1 MIFDGVATKAPPM
14 GPKMQGFVSVVSLLA
29 TTMMAAE
36 QSRKERVAKQRQAP
50 SELEEVMAQ
59 SGLNI
64 PGMHDV
70 LVTLMGGSEEAKQAA
85 TMIASCP
92 DPSKLLQKFVQTFA
106 FGQAANTGPIVTP
119 PPTAQGPA
127 AIGGLPTFRPDFT
140 REAREAAKASGE
152 PAAPALPTF
161 RADFTREAREAA
173 KSSSPPAQAVP
184 ARATGEQ
191 APPAGDAPLIRA
203 LERRLGMMRQKA
215 KEDMASL
222 EARIGKAEAVLAA
235 LRVELQELLARKATK
250 TAPIA
255 PVETAATAPDAAA
268 VAPVSASSESGPAAT
283 PVAEAAGSSAAAI
296 VETTESTPV
305 VEPSESTATGSA
317 DVETSP
323 SLPAPMSEAEG
334 HRAATLV
341 DEFAEEVEAQHQAA
355 MRRIAAVE
363 DEATALRALIQQ
375 ERESEAGAHG

>member
-1 MIFDGVATKAPPM
+1 MIFDGVATKASPM

-119 PPTAQGPA
+119 PPAAQGPA
-127 AIGGLPTFRPDFT
+127 AIGGLPSFRPDFT

-173 KSSSPPAQAVP
+173 KSSPPPAQAVQ
-184 ARATGEQ
+184 AKATGEQ
-191 APPAGDAPLIRA
+191 APPAADAPLIRA
-203 LERRLGMMRQKA
+203 LERRLGMMRQKV

-235 LRVELQELLARKATK
+235 LRVELQELLARKATPV
-250 TAPIA
+250 APPT
-255 PVETAATAPDAAA
+255 PVETEATTPAA
-268 VAPVSASSESGPAAT
+268 VAPVSPPSESEPAAT
-283 PVAEAAGSSAAAI
+283 PATEAAGSSAAAV

-305 VEPSESTATGSA
+305 VEPSASTATGSA
-317 DVETSP
+317 DVETSS

-334 HRAATLV
+334 HRAAALV
-341 DEFAEEVEAQHQAA
+341 DEFADEVEAQHQAA